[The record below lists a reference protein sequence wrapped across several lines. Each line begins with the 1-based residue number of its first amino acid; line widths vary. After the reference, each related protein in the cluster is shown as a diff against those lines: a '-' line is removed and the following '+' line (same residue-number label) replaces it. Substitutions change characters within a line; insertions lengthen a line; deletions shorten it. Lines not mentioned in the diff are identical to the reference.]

1 MITFV
6 SQAHHAIVVDVRVQ
20 VGSQSVTSAPPQRKV
35 ARQHPY
41 QRQRS
46 ERSASALAHG
56 CESDLPRHLLCEHL
70 TVPWSSRS
78 GTHTMTGTKPYGDS
92 CLVAAAG
99 LRAVCSRI
107 VSTVQCC

>member
-1 MITFV
+1 MSSSFLDSDQVARGAGCKVMTFV

-35 ARQHPY
+35 ARQRPY

-56 CESDLPRHLLCEHL
+56 CESDLPRHLHCEHL
-70 TVPWSSRS
+70 TVLSE
-78 GTHTMTGTKPYGDS
+78 
-92 CLVAAAG
+92 
-99 LRAVCSRI
+99 
-107 VSTVQCC
+107 